1 MRFIRG
7 RADARWMPSRHST
20 ALFRLAAYLGLRR
33 AKPEVRGL
41 ILVIDRHQSATETWL
56 VMSWVVLTAGCSV
69 AATLFASWPAP
80 IAVAAG
86 VPVAIAA
93 LQVAAI
99 VSALVVGPL
108 WRMVTRST
116 RIDSIDVNG
125 AAVMLLVAASSAYMA
140 TQPTWVRFAGW
151 QFLVLLALNA
161 VAAAIV
167 FLLRVSIA
175 RLEAAVF
182 GGATSGQ

>member
-1 MRFIRG
+1 MKFIRG
-7 RADARWMPSRHST
+7 RADARWLPSRHST

-33 AKPEVRGL
+33 ARPEVRGM

-56 VMSWVVLTAGCSV
+56 VMCWVVLTAGCSV

-80 IAVAAG
+80 LAVAAG

-93 LQVAAI
+93 LQIAAI
-99 VSALVVGPL
+99 LSALIVGPL
-108 WRMVTRST
+108 WRLVTRSR
-116 RIDSIDVNG
+116 RIDSIAVNG
-125 AAVMLLVAASSAYMA
+125 AAVMLLVAAAAGYMA
-140 TQPTWVRFAGW
+140 TRPTWVRFAGW
-151 QFLVLLALNA
+151 QFLLLLALNA

-167 FLLRVSIA
+167 FLLRDSIA
-175 RLEAAVF
+175 QLEAAVG